1 MQRFRK
7 KPVVI
12 EAVQF
17 VEANR
22 NEWLA
27 LLEANRNEWLALLE
41 AHLVEHLGNG
51 LYAYIETLEGQ
62 MTVREGDWIIR
73 GIVGELYPCK
83 DDIFRQTY
91 EAVD

>member
-17 VEANR
+17 V
-22 NEWLA
+22 
-27 LLEANRNEWLALLE
+27 EANRNEWLALLE

>member
-27 LLEANRNEWLALLE
+27 MLDT
-41 AHLVEHLGNG
+41 HLVGHRGNG

-62 MTVREGDWIIR
+62 LAVREGDWIIR
-73 GIVGELYPCK
+73 GIVGELYPCR

-91 EAVD
+91 EAVA